1 MQSLALYFI
10 GLLDVCKFH
19 HLLRKPSK
27 LFACMDLY
35 RNLFLF
41 NDGRLLD
48 KLDVEMFNLV
58 AQLRDFG
65 VG

>member
-1 MQSLALYFI
+1 
-10 GLLDVCKFH
+10 
-19 HLLRKPSK
+19 
-27 LFACMDLY
+27 MDLDRY
-35 RNLFLF
+35 LFLF